1 MNSCS
6 YGDYVWPALLLMGL
20 DRFLRALRLVIY
32 NLGYILAKRPAGLDA
47 RVDILSPDFLR
58 VSFNRPQHIDWAP
71 GQNAYLS
78 MPGIAPFQF
87 HPFTIST
94 IDVREM
100 PLSKSESETRSA
112 YSSATDVQQLAF
124 LVRVRKG
131 FTASLLRNAQDNKLL
146 KVFFDGP
153 YGSPPILKGYGTVLL
168 IAGKYS
174 ALPSSDDGST
184 MFNILRWIWS
194 VLHASPFTR
203 PPSVSVR
210 LVLWIF

>member
-1 MNSCS
+1 
-6 YGDYVWPALLLMGL
+6 MGL
-20 DRFLRALRLVIY
+20 DRFLRAFRLVIY
-32 NLGYILAKRPAGLDA
+32 NFGYILGKRPTGLDA

-58 VSFNRPQHIDWAP
+58 VSLNRPKHINWTP

-100 PLSKSESETRSA
+100 PSTKYASENETRSA

-131 FTASLLRNAQDNKLL
+131 FTARLLHNAQDNKLL

-168 IAGKYS
+168 IAGKYTT
-174 ALPSSDDGST
+174 LPSSDDPDT
-184 MFNILRWIWS
+184 FK
-194 VLHASPFTR
+194 F
-203 PPSVSVR
+203 
-210 LVLWIF
+210 

>member
-1 MNSCS
+1 MISCS

-20 DRFLRALRLVIY
+20 DRFLRVLRLVIY
-32 NLGYILAKRPAGLDA
+32 NFGYILGKRPTGLDA
-47 RVDILSPDFLR
+47 RVDVISPDFLR
-58 VSFNRPQHIDWAP
+58 ISFNRPQHTNWMP
-71 GQNAYLS
+71 GQNAYLT
-78 MPGIAPFQF
+78 MPGIAPFQS

-100 PLSKSESETRSA
+100 APSKYDSESETRSA

-168 IAGKYS
+168 IAGKYTT
-174 ALPSSDDGST
+174 LPSSDDFPT
-184 MFNILRWIWS
+184 IIQF
-194 VLHASPFTR
+194 
-203 PPSVSVR
+203 
-210 LVLWIF
+210 